1 MKIIIVENSEEFG
14 KAAFNEV
21 YKVVKNNPS
30 ATLGL
35 ATGSTPLPLYAE
47 MVKDHHDRGTSYKD
61 VRTFNLDEYV
71 GLPASHKESYVN
83 FMTRN
88 LFSKIDV
95 DMKNV
100 NIPCGTAENVD
111 EECARYSALLKNAVV
126 DIQVLGIGGNGHIAF
141 NEPGTPFDSVTHRV
155 WLTEKTI
162 SDNSRF
168 FDSIDEVPKSAI
180 TMGIGEIM
188 RAKKILM
195 LASGKNKA
203 DAVFRMISGKVD
215 ESCPASVLQL
225 HPSVMFFQVF
235 HMDHIF
241 LLFYSHNQLFFF
253 HILDNV
259 PNKQDSS
266 LTTQTH
272 WQFANQ

>member
-1 MKIIIVENSEEFG
+1 MRIIIANNKDEF
-14 KAAFNEV
+14 KNFAFNEV
-21 YKVVKNNPS
+21 YKVIKNNPS

-47 MVKDHHDRGTSYKD
+47 MINDHVAHGTSYKN
-61 VRTFNLDEYV
+61 VTTFNLDEYV
-71 GLPASHKESYVN
+71 GLPSTHKESYIN

-111 EECARYSALLKNAVV
+111 EECRRYSALLKNAVI
-126 DIQVLGIGGNGHIAF
+126 DIQVLGIGANGHIAF
-141 NEPGTPFDSVTHRV
+141 NEPGTPFDSTTHRV

-162 SDNSRF
+162 LDNSRF
-168 FDSIDEVPKSAI
+168 FNSIDEVPKSAI

-195 LASGKNKA
+195 LANGKNKA
-203 DAVFRMISGKVD
+203 DAVFNMIAGKVD
-215 ESCPASVLQL
+215 ESCPASVLQM
-225 HPSVMFFQVF
+225 HPSVTV
-235 HMDHIF
+235 
-241 LLFYSHNQLFFF
+241 
-253 HILDNV
+253 ILD
-259 PNKQDSS
+259 KDSAS
-266 LTTQTH
+266 KL
-272 WQFANQ
+272 

>member
-47 MVKDHHDRGTSYKD
+47 MVKDHRDRGTSYKD

-100 NIPCGTAENVD
+100 NIPVARRKTSTKNVQGIPPCFKTPSSIFRFWASAATDISLLMSRARLSTASPT
-111 EECARYSALLKNAVV
+111 AYGS
-126 DIQVLGIGGNGHIAF
+126 Q
-141 NEPGTPFDSVTHRV
+141 
-155 WLTEKTI
+155 
-162 SDNSRF
+162 
-168 FDSIDEVPKSAI
+168 
-180 TMGIGEIM
+180 
-188 RAKKILM
+188 KK
-195 LASGKNKA
+195 
-203 DAVFRMISGKVD
+203 
-215 ESCPASVLQL
+215 P
-225 HPSVMFFQVF
+225 
-235 HMDHIF
+235 
-241 LLFYSHNQLFFF
+241 
-253 HILDNV
+253 
-259 PNKQDSS
+259 
-266 LTTQTH
+266 
-272 WQFANQ
+272 

>member
-47 MVKDHHDRGTSYKD
+47 MVKDHRDRGTSYKD

-100 NIPCGTAENVD
+100 NIPCGTAKNVD
-111 EECARYSALLKNAVV
+111 EECARYSALLKTAVV
-126 DIQVLGIGGNGHIAF
+126 GIQVLGIGGNGHIAF

-168 FDSIDEVPKSAI
+168 FGQIDEVPKSAI

-225 HPSVMFFQVF
+225 HPSVTV
-235 HMDHIF
+235 
-241 LLFYSHNQLFFF
+241 
-253 HILDNV
+253 ILD
-259 PNKQDSS
+259 KEAASK
-266 LTTQTH
+266 L
-272 WQFANQ
+272 

>member
-1 MKIIIVENSEEFG
+1 MRIIIANNQDEF
-14 KAAFNEV
+14 KKFAFNEV
-21 YKVVKNNPS
+21 YKVIKNNPS

-47 MVKDHHDRGTSYKD
+47 MICDHVAHGTSYKN
-61 VRTFNLDEYV
+61 VTTFNLDEYV
-71 GLPASHKESYVN
+71 GLPATHKESYIN

-111 EECARYSALLKNAVV
+111 EECRRYSALLKNAVI
-126 DIQVLGIGGNGHIAF
+126 DIQVLGIGANGHIAF
-141 NEPGTPFDSVTHRV
+141 NEPGTPFDSTTHRV
-155 WLTEKTI
+155 WLTKKTI
-162 SDNSRF
+162 LDNSRF

-195 LASGKNKA
+195 LANGKNKA
-203 DAVFRMISGKVD
+203 DAVFNMIAGKVD
-215 ESCPASVLQL
+215 ESCPASVLQM
-225 HPSVMFFQVF
+225 HPSVTV
-235 HMDHIF
+235 
-241 LLFYSHNQLFFF
+241 
-253 HILDNV
+253 ILD
-259 PNKQDSS
+259 KDSAS
-266 LTTQTH
+266 KL
-272 WQFANQ
+272 

>member
-95 DMKNV
+95 DMK
-100 NIPCGTAENVD
+100 
-111 EECARYSALLKNAVV
+111 K
-126 DIQVLGIGGNGHIAF
+126 IGRASCR
-141 NEPGTPFDSVTHRV
+141 ERV
-155 WLTEKTI
+155 
-162 SDNSRF
+162 
-168 FDSIDEVPKSAI
+168 
-180 TMGIGEIM
+180 
-188 RAKKILM
+188 
-195 LASGKNKA
+195 
-203 DAVFRMISGKVD
+203 
-215 ESCPASVLQL
+215 
-225 HPSVMFFQVF
+225 
-235 HMDHIF
+235 
-241 LLFYSHNQLFFF
+241 
-253 HILDNV
+253 
-259 PNKQDSS
+259 
-266 LTTQTH
+266 
-272 WQFANQ
+272 